1 MTEFAEIIIM
11 NYNIIISPDAEKD
24 TKEAYTFYENKQP
37 GLGERFLDELAL
49 FYKKLREHPMYYS
62 FVSDDKAIRSL
73 SLKIFPYQI
82 IYEVA
87 ANELYVFAIHH
98 FRQNPDQFIKRL

>member
-1 MTEFAEIIIM
+1 MG
-11 NYNIIISPDAEKD
+11 YNIIISPGAEKD
-24 TKEAYTFYENKQP
+24 TNEAYTFYENHQT
-37 GLGERFLDELAL
+37 GLGERFLEELEI
-49 FYKKLREHPMYYS
+49 FYKKLNQHPAYYS
-62 FVSDDKAIRSL
+62 FVSEDKIIRSL

-82 IYEVA
+82 IYEIA

>member
-1 MTEFAEIIIM
+1 MV
-11 NYNIIISPDAEKD
+11 YNLIISPDAEKD
-24 TKEAYTFYENKQP
+24 TSEAYTFYENQQT

-49 FYKKLREHPMYYS
+49 FYKKLERHPTYYS
-62 FVSDDKAIRSL
+62 FVSEEKTIRSI

-87 ANELYVFAIHH
+87 DDELHVFANHH
-98 FRQNPDQFIKRL
+98 FRQNPDQFIKRI